1 MRKLQAELPAL
12 RTQAA
17 SVADL
22 TAQARSLRQRS
33 ATPATAMPT
42 SAELG
47 ASLERAG
54 LPAGMWTLGQ
64 PESGAGVQLALNQA
78 PSSALL
84 RWRDGAGRDWGLAT
98 HKVDLTR
105 AANPNG
111 RPLPGLPADAATPD
125 QQARGRPAAGQR
137 RLCAGRRRQRAPCA
151 VAAGAAA
158 GAIAGGA
165 GRRQRHRV
173 AGQRLDRIGAQGVAA
188 RAAAAGAMAMALEC
202 DGAGNHS
209 PLAARAAARPRR
221 LEGPVAAGAVPA
233 PGRPCGWAG
242 PCRPAR
248 SPICAGA
255 MPARH

>member
-1 MRKLQAELPAL
+1 MTLHQRLQHAWQSLRKPVDPALARARQRYEALAPRERRLVTGAAALLGSALVFVTLIEPPLNAMRKLQAELPAL

-42 SAELG
+42 SVELG

-84 RWRDGAGRDWGLAT
+84 RWLDGAGRDWGLAT

-111 RPLPGLPADAATPD
+111 RPLPGLVNGQVTLALPD
-125 QQARGRPAAGQR
+125 K
-137 RLCAGRRRQRAPCA
+137 
-151 VAAGAAA
+151 AGA
-158 GAIAGGA
+158 
-165 GRRQRHRV
+165 R
-173 AGQRLDRIGAQGVAA
+173 
-188 RAAAAGAMAMALEC
+188 
-202 DGAGNHS
+202 
-209 PLAARAAARPRR
+209 
-221 LEGPVAAGAVPA
+221 
-233 PGRPCGWAG
+233 
-242 PCRPAR
+242 
-248 SPICAGA
+248 
-255 MPARH
+255 

>member
-1 MRKLQAELPAL
+1 MTLHQRLQHAWQSLCKPVDPALARARQRYESLAPRERRLITGAAALLGSALVFVTLIEPPLNATRKLQAELPAL

-54 LPAGMWTLGQ
+54 LLAGMWTLGQ
-64 PESGAGVQLALNQA
+64 PESGTGVQLALNQA

-84 RWRDGAGRDWGLAT
+84 RWLDGAGRDWGLAT

-111 RPLPGLPADAATPD
+111 RPLPGLVNGQVTLALPD
-125 QQARGRPAAGQR
+125 K
-137 RLCAGRRRQRAPCA
+137 
-151 VAAGAAA
+151 AGA
-158 GAIAGGA
+158 
-165 GRRQRHRV
+165 R
-173 AGQRLDRIGAQGVAA
+173 
-188 RAAAAGAMAMALEC
+188 
-202 DGAGNHS
+202 
-209 PLAARAAARPRR
+209 
-221 LEGPVAAGAVPA
+221 
-233 PGRPCGWAG
+233 
-242 PCRPAR
+242 
-248 SPICAGA
+248 
-255 MPARH
+255 

>member
-1 MRKLQAELPAL
+1 MTLNQRLQLAWQSLRKPVDPALARARQRYEALAPRERRLVTGAATLLGSALVFVTLIEPPLNAMRKLQAELPAL

-84 RWRDGAGRDWGLAT
+84 RWLDGAGRDWGLAT

-111 RPLPGLPADAATPD
+111 RPLPGLVNGQVTLALPD
-125 QQARGRPAAGQR
+125 K
-137 RLCAGRRRQRAPCA
+137 
-151 VAAGAAA
+151 AGA
-158 GAIAGGA
+158 
-165 GRRQRHRV
+165 R
-173 AGQRLDRIGAQGVAA
+173 
-188 RAAAAGAMAMALEC
+188 
-202 DGAGNHS
+202 
-209 PLAARAAARPRR
+209 
-221 LEGPVAAGAVPA
+221 
-233 PGRPCGWAG
+233 
-242 PCRPAR
+242 
-248 SPICAGA
+248 
-255 MPARH
+255 